1 MGDILTKG
9 SLLPESVVTDMFN
22 MVRGHSSLAALSAMK
37 PIPFSGEKMFTF
49 TLDKEAD
56 IVAENG
62 AKTKGGATVGAV
74 NVVPI
79 KFEYGTRVSD
89 EFMYGTEE
97 YKLDVLAQFSE
108 GASKKFARGL
118 DLAAFHGVN
127 PRTGAASAVV
137 GNNHFDYAVSN
148 VCAYNATFP
157 DATIESALALIEAV
171 DAQANGIA
179 MAPAMRSDIAS
190 MTASGGTRLYPE
202 FAFGRNPGT
211 LGDMK
216 IDVNGTVNRNS
227 SIDKAILGDFAN
239 AFKWGYS
246 KEIPLE
252 IIEYGNPDNDADLGD
267 LKGHNQVY
275 LRCEVYIGWAILAPA
290 FFAIVRDVAPLT
302 LASAAGSASGKTAI
316 TVTET
321 KGTNNIYKYYVGD
334 TATAVSY
341 GQDVSGGTTWDG
353 SADIT
358 AATGKILTLVEA
370 TSTGKALKVGTVT
383 VTAHA

>member
-9 SLLPESVVTDMFN
+9 SLLPEKIVNEMFSL
-22 MVRGHSSLAALSAMK
+22 VRGHSSLAALAAQE
-37 PIPFSGEKMFTF
+37 PIPFNGAKEFTF

-62 AKTKGGATVGAV
+62 AKSNGGATVAPV
-74 NVVPI
+74 TIVPL

-89 EFMYGTEE
+89 EFLYGTEE
-97 YKLDVLAQFSE
+97 YQLNILSTFAD
-108 GASKKFARGL
+108 GAAKKFARGL
-118 DLAAFHGVN
+118 DLAALHGVN

-137 GNNHFDYAVSN
+137 GSNNFDSKVEN
-148 VCAYNATFP
+148 VAAYSKILP
-157 DATIESALALIEAV
+157 DATIESALALIETD

-179 MAPAMRSDIAS
+179 LSPKMRSAIAA
-190 MTASGGTRLYPE
+190 METSGGGRKYPE
-202 FAFGRNPGT
+202 FAFGANPGT
-211 LGDMK
+211 MGGMK

-227 SIDKAILGDFAN
+227 AVDMAILGDFS
-239 AFKWGYS
+239 AFKWGYA
-246 KEIPLE
+246 KNIPLE
-252 IIEYGNPDNDADLGD
+252 VIQYGNPDNDAELGD

-275 LRCEVYIGWAILAPA
+275 LRAEAYIGWGILAPD
-290 FFAIVRDVAPLT
+290 FFAIVRDVAALT
-302 LASAAGSASGKTAI
+302 LASAEGASSGKTAI

-321 KGTNNIYKYYVGD
+321 KGTGNIYKYYVGD
-334 TATAVSY
+334 TATAVVY

-353 SADIT
+353 TADIT
-358 AATGKILTLVEA
+358 AATGKVLTLVEA